1 MPLARSKTLLTY
13 CKGQLRGEV
22 LMRNEKR
29 NTKDSG
35 QCNAISAPTGRPP
48 LLTRTL
54 RTIVAHHYLGFGWK
68 DTAPWV
74 RRLHAPIR
82 LIPIGALPLTA
93 TQSFRDYP
101 YGLGSMRELE
111 TFFPSLCFNLY
122 GLKQSLNGMP
132 RPGGLGNGFMSPG
145 ANGSPS
151 APVIRADGCGRLL
164 PRNVDPITV
173 STRYSAR
180 PRPGVWV
187 GRPR

>member
-1 MPLARSKTLLTY
+1 M
-13 CKGQLRGEV
+13 
-22 LMRNEKR
+22 
-29 NTKDSG
+29 
-35 QCNAISAPTGRPP
+35 QCDLCPYRAAPTPNQDVTDDCRPP
-48 LLTRTL
+48 LLRL
-54 RTIVAHHYLGFGWK
+54 WLEGHSPLGK
-68 DTAPWV
+68 APSCADTTDPHW
-74 RRLHAPIR
+74 
-82 LIPIGALPLTA
+82 ALPLTA

-101 YGLGSMRELE
+101 YGLGSIRELE

-151 APVIRADGCGRLL
+151 APGIRADGCGRLL